1 MKKLFCAIFAV
12 MMLLSLAACGGGD
25 NTTGA
30 TEPTGSSG
38 APKLSDVNEIY
49 SAMTEG
55 VQMPEMITL
64 DSELMLDICGI
75 KPADCKQ
82 GVVYLCSNSL
92 QADEIWVLEA
102 ASGDAVSALKTAA
115 QNRLNQKDAE
125 SVTYSPEQN
134 KVVKAARIIQM
145 GNYLVMI
152 CSPSV
157 ETLAGN
163 LSGIL

>member
-1 MKKLFCAIFAV
+1 MKKLFCAILAV
-12 MMLLSLAACGGGD
+12 MMLLSLAACGGGED
-25 NTTGA
+25 TTGSTPA
-30 TEPTGSSG
+30 AS
-38 APKLSDVNEIY
+38 APKLTDVNEIY
-49 SAMTEG
+49 AAMISG
-55 VQMPEMITL
+55 VDMPEMITL

-102 ASGDAVSALKTAA
+102 SSGEAVSALKTAA

-157 ETLAGN
+157 DTLAAN
-163 LSGIL
+163 LSAAQ